1 MTKDEERIMNT
12 SLHFVSLA
20 DGVFER
26 MENNILSGV
35 YPKGSIY
42 TESALSS
49 EFGVSRT
56 PIREAIRRLE
66 QENLIVLSKKGIEIK
81 GLDKADLSDI
91 YDIRI
96 SLEGE
101 VVARCAAVITDGVL
115 NELREVLELQE
126 YYTQKE
132 MGDKIR
138 DTDSR
143 FHEILYA
150 ACQSPIYASVLSGLH
165 HRILRYRKMSVQN
178 PARARLAA
186 EEHRGIYEAL
196 LSHDAQKARALT
208 EAHLKNAKNSTVS
221 AYEPNAE

>member
-1 MTKDEERIMNT
+1 MNT
-12 SLHFVSLA
+12 SLRFVSLA
-20 DGVFER
+20 DSVFER

-35 YPKGSIY
+35 YPKGSVY
-42 TESALSS
+42 TESALSE

-66 QENLIVLSKKGIEIK
+66 QENLIAISKKGIEIK

-96 SLEGE
+96 ALEGE
-101 VVARCAAVITDGVL
+101 VAARCATDIGKEAL
-115 NELREVLELQE
+115 EELREVLELQE

-138 DTDSR
+138 DADSR

-150 ACQSPIYASVLSGLH
+150 SCQSPIFASVLSNLH

-178 PARARLAA
+178 PERARCAA
-186 EEHRGIYEAL
+186 REHRGIYEAL
-196 LSHDAQKARALT
+196 LRHDAAEARRLT
-208 EAHLKNAKNSTVS
+208 EEHLKNAKNGTLS
-221 AYEPNAE
+221 AYEPCTE

>member
-1 MTKDEERIMNT
+1 MNT
-12 SLHFVSLA
+12 NLRFVSLA

-26 MENNILSGV
+26 MEENILSGV
-35 YPKGSIY
+35 YPKGSVY

-66 QENLIVLSKKGIEIK
+66 QENLISISKKGIEIK
-81 GLDKADLSDI
+81 GLDKTDLSDI

-101 VVARCAAVITDGVL
+101 MSARCAACISDEAL
-115 NELREVLELQE
+115 RELREVLELQE

-132 MGDKIR
+132 MGEKIR
-138 DTDSR
+138 DADSR

-150 ACQSPIYASVLSGLH
+150 SCGSPIYASVLSGLH
-165 HRILRYRKMSVQN
+165 HRIQRYRKMSVQN
-178 PARARLAA
+178 PTRARLASR
-186 EEHRGIYEAL
+186 EHRGIYEAL
-196 LSHDAQKARALT
+196 LAHDAEKARKLT
-208 EAHLKNAKNSTVS
+208 EEHLKNAKNSTVS
-221 AYEPNAE
+221 AYEPCAE